1 MLPYSRNATVWF
13 SSCSLRTAESEAL
26 ARSLPA
32 RALSADMDGTPAP
45 PSVLPT
51 TPEDFAAAARAAE
64 QTVPPLEVQIGG
76 WRKSGS
82 GLNSFTAYLTSW
94 RTSLPSYPRLS
105 GSVERRF
112 SDFAWLHSA
121 LIKEWSGT
129 GVVVPPLPNGKSNIF
144 YRFDHG
150 VVDAR
155 RVALETF
162 LRRCAAHPLVRE
174 SRALVAFLLEP
185 NLRQVQDEFD
195 VRAAA
200 RPGQPLT
207 AVKPSWKNRLS
218 PGSRGLLHRDTPA
231 PVHLSRAHPGVQWA
245 ALVAYLDAFE
255 DRCLALRAAAADHAA
270 RTLAAGNALE
280 TFGRAA
286 VALGESECVA
296 FGLDPHHLDLDAAT
310 FDSPDPRA
318 KVAAAP
324 SRAVMRE
331 LVRST
336 ARDDSCARDSCA
348 LAEGVLGG
356 AFLELG
362 ANAEALGRAVSRT
375 SEGARSNLE
384 RNLKEAVRYARAVRS
399 AIESLD
405 AAAGRIDDLDRKT
418 SKSLLAAETLRAK
431 AEAEAE
437 TVAAAATISSA
448 SSASASKSDA
458 VASPGIGSSTAAGG
472 SPGVGSCVRP
482 SGVDGDENRSPT
494 RAERATAAAEAL
506 ATEADEARSR
516 LEAARTRL
524 ELEVV
529 HWHQRV
535 SAELGACL
543 RGFVAAEAR
552 VAQSQADTW
561 TRVLGPGWNHRPPAT
576 A

>member
-1 MLPYSRNATVWF
+1 M
-13 SSCSLRTAESEAL
+13 
-26 ARSLPA
+26 
-32 RALSADMDGTPAP
+32 
-45 PSVLPT
+45 
-51 TPEDFAAAARAAE
+51 
-64 QTVPPLEVQIGG
+64 
-76 WRKSGS
+76 
-82 GLNSFTAYLTSW
+82 
-94 RTSLPSYPRLS
+94 
-105 GSVERRF
+105 
-112 SDFAWLHSA
+112 
-121 LIKEWSGT
+121 
-129 GVVVPPLPNGKSNIF
+129 
-144 YRFDHG
+144 
-150 VVDAR
+150 
-155 RVALETF
+155 
-162 LRRCAAHPLVRE
+162 
-174 SRALVAFLLEP
+174 
-185 NLRQVQDEFD
+185 
-195 VRAAA
+195 
-200 RPGQPLT
+200 
-207 AVKPSWKNRLS
+207 
-218 PGSRGLLHRDTPA
+218 RGL
-231 PVHLSRAHPGVQWA
+231 V
-245 ALVAYLDAFE
+245 
-255 DRCLALRAAAADHAA
+255 
-270 RTLAAGNALE
+270 
-280 TFGRAA
+280 
-286 VALGESECVA
+286 
-296 FGLDPHHLDLDAAT
+296 
-310 FDSPDPRA
+310 
-318 KVAAAP
+318 
-324 SRAVMRE
+324 
-331 LVRST
+331 
-336 ARDDSCARDSCA
+336 
-348 LAEGVLGG
+348 AEGVLGG

-384 RNLKEAVRYARAVRS
+384 RNLKEAVRYVRAVRS

-405 AAAGRIDDLDRKT
+405 AAAGRIDELDRKT

-437 TVAAAATISSA
+437 TAAAAAAAI

-506 ATEADEARSR
+506 ATEVDEARSR